1 MEEGEEEN
9 EEEEEKKTSGV
20 ITRLFSYKKRFI
32 TKPLGI
38 SLTSLYKVIPK
49 KRQVFYVGT

>member
-1 MEEGEEEN
+1 MEECEEEN
-9 EEEEEKKTSGV
+9 EEEEEKETSRV
-20 ITRLFSYKKRFI
+20 ITRLFSYKKRYI
-32 TKPLGI
+32 TEPLGI